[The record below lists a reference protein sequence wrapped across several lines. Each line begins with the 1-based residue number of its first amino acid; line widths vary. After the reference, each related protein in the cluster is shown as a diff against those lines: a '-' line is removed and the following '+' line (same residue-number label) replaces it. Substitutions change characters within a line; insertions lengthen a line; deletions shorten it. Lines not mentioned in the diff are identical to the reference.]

1 MAHAGEV
8 VPREQ
13 IMDEVWDPHW
23 FGPTKTLDVHI
34 SWLRKKLEDDPGHPR
49 YITTIR
55 GVGFRFATPSDV
67 ADLAVPASRAT
78 EEDVTKVRTR
88 LVLAFAY
95 VLITVIVALTVPLA
109 VTQRE
114 RAESELLGQAK
125 VTAQA
130 IAASFDESSLAPASR
145 DRLAR
150 QAELDAREID
160 GRVLVMD
167 ETGEV
172 LADANPFPQPSNSA
186 VGEDYATPQRPEVLT
201 ALADGEPDALVRTSE
216 ELDVDLLLASAPI
229 VDDPGGRPLIVGAVR
244 ITLDVQRVTDS
255 VRRATLGI
263 VVIGLA
269 GLAAGMLVALVL
281 AGSLARPLARL
292 AAAARSLGRGD
303 LSTRVGELRGPDEV
317 RDVAGSFD
325 EMADRVE
332 RTFRAQRSFVAN
344 ASHQLRTPLTGMK
357 LRIERAADDATD
369 PDLQA
374 QLEAADVDVDRM
386 AATVDRMLE
395 MAHEVEEGAPT
406 EADAGEAARAGVAR
420 WAERAAERGAAVTAV
435 VDGAAPV
442 QANPTDL
449 DQIVDNLLDN
459 ATAYA
464 PGPIEVSVAA
474 EPRHAVLAV
483 RDHGPGIA
491 PEERERVTERFA
503 RGRSARSG
511 GSGLGLA
518 IARDL
523 AERWGGS
530 LRVVGPS
537 DGGTLVEVRLRSAQ
551 LTGPGADGSRGT

>member
-1 MAHAGEV
+1 V
-8 VPREQ
+8 T
-13 IMDEVWDPHW
+13 W
-23 FGPTKTLDVHI
+23 PT
-34 SWLRKKLEDDPGHPR
+34 R
-49 YITTIR
+49 
-55 GVGFRFATPSDV
+55 
-67 ADLAVPASRAT
+67 PAPANRAT
-78 EEDVTKVRTR
+78 EEDNTKVRTR

-109 VTQRE
+109 VNQRE
-114 RAESELLGQAK
+114 RAESDLLGQAK

-130 IAASFDESSLAPASR
+130 IAASFDEASLAPASR

-150 QAELDAREID
+150 QAERDAQEID

-172 LADANPFPQPSNSA
+172 LADANPFPEPSSSA

-201 ALADGEPDALVRTSE
+201 ALADGEPDALVRSSE

-229 VDDPGGRPLIVGAVR
+229 VDDPRGRPVIVGAVR

-357 LRIERAADDATD
+357 LRIERAVDDASD
-369 PDLQA
+369 PALKA
-374 QLEAADVDVDRM
+374 QLEAADQDVDRM

-395 MAHEVEEGAPT
+395 MAHQVEEGAPT

-420 WAERAAERGAAVTAV
+420 WAERAAERGAAVTAD

-491 PEERERVTERFA
+491 PEEREMVTERFA
-503 RGRSARSG
+503 RGRSAPTG

-530 LRVVGPS
+530 LRVLGPP

-551 LTGPGADGSRGT
+551 VGDAGAGGNGAA